1 MPRYIAFL
9 RGINVSG
16 QKLIKMEVLK
26 TYFQLPGFGNIV
38 TYIQSGNV
46 LFDTHDTDVNGLR
59 SLIEKQLSAQ
69 LGYEVPV
76 VLRNLDEMRVVIEK
90 NPFMEQMD
98 VPGKK
103 LYVVFLSG
111 VPDMGLHSSI
121 DAYKNAQE
129 ELIILGSEVFI
140 LTDGIGNSK
149 LTITLFEK
157 KLGHTATMRN
167 WATVNKVVGL

>member
-26 TYFQLPGFGNIV
+26 TYFQLPGFENIV

-46 LFDTHDTDVNGLR
+46 LFDTQETDVIGLG
-59 SLIEKQLSAQ
+59 SLIEKQLSTQ

-76 VLRNLDEMRVVIEK
+76 VLRDLDEIAAVIEK
-90 NPFMEQMD
+90 NPFREQMD
-98 VPGKK
+98 IPGKK

-111 VPDMGLHSSI
+111 TPEVGLHVSI

-129 ELIILGSEVFI
+129 EVIILDSEVFI
-140 LTDGIGNSK
+140 RTDGIGNSK

-167 WATVNKVVGL
+167 WATVNKVVKL

>member
-1 MPRYIAFL
+1 M
-9 RGINVSG
+9 SG

-26 TYFQLPGFGNIV
+26 TYFQLPGFENIV

-46 LFDTHDTDVNGLR
+46 LFDTQDTDVNGLR

-76 VLRNLDEMRVVIEK
+76 VLRNLDEMAAVIEK
-90 NPFMEQMD
+90 NPFGAQME
-98 VPGKK
+98 VEVKK

-111 VPDMGLHSSI
+111 VPEVGLHGAI
-121 DAYKNAQE
+121 NAYKNAQE
-129 ELIILGSEVFI
+129 EVIILGSEVFI
-140 LTDGIGNSK
+140 MADGIGNSK

-167 WATVNKVVGL
+167 WATVNKVVKL